1 MISTLCWWCCLSKPI
16 LCSKSVMIEILELI
30 PYKNSPKCIIK
41 HSDLL
46 LHSCIWFQNSYWFDC
61 SCSACNNNYPCVNK
75 LPREYLKLAGSHF
88 KYKRCN
94 RKELQ
99 KDVDKL
105 KKRIRQTI
113 LDEKVPVT
121 MEVPNH
127 YEATRLMFHDWMNLL
142 DELLVPGSHQVG
154 LKVL

>member
-1 MISTLCWWCCLSKPI
+1 M
-16 LCSKSVMIEILELI
+16 
-30 PYKNSPKCIIK
+30 
-41 HSDLL
+41 
-46 LHSCIWFQNSYWFDC
+46 
-61 SCSACNNNYPCVNK
+61 
-75 LPREYLKLAGSHF
+75 
-88 KYKRCN
+88 
-94 RKELQ
+94 
-99 KDVDKL
+99 DKL

-154 LKVL
+154 STVLKSSYFSATQILCEINFGDFVDAKTAIFTISAGLDS